1 MRGERRRRP
10 RQENDLEPPALEQ
23 LAHELTDGLF
33 VVDDEH
39 AAAKRRTTRDAA
51 PCIRPSL
58 DRGFRIGERHEQ
70 DTEERARSALE
81 ALVTAAG
88 LEEPVFGERFES
100 FRGTALE
107 HKFRGAFEV
116 CGMSFRARKPLGARG
131 RPAVDR

>member
-1 MRGERRRRP
+1 
-10 RQENDLEPPALEQ
+10 
-23 LAHELTDGLF
+23 
-33 VVDDEH
+33 
-39 AAAKRRTTRDAA
+39 
-51 PCIRPSL
+51 
-58 DRGFRIGERHEQ
+58 
-70 DTEERARSALE
+70 RSALE